1 MATIRDLGL
10 LAAAVYDELPAVQ
23 DWTCPNHLQA
33 ASSWNGFQAATFTK
47 EGVTVIVFRGT
58 SQAMDVGADLRL
70 GTGMNTS
77 YFSDGEKYAAG
88 AAAPG
93 DNVFVC
99 GHSLGGAI
107 AQVVANRG
115 GYKMVTFNAPGVAVF
130 ASRNVRDIAT
140 STPWMQ
146 AIRVGGALVSTVTN
160 PMQTFRD
167 VRSTFHKVRGLNIRL
182 NYDAVSSMGIHYG
195 DVVTLSGP
203 TMNPAT
209 AHRMATVNEVLAINP
224 LGARALTSL

>member
-1 MATIRDLGL
+1 MPTIRDLGL
-10 LAAAVYDELPAVQ
+10 LAAAVYEDNPSVPGWAS
-23 DWTCPNHLQA
+23 PGHLT
-33 ASSWNGFQAATFTK
+33 ASGSWNGFQAATFTG

-58 SQAMDVGADLRL
+58 AQAMDVGADLRL
-70 GTGMNTS
+70 GSGMNTS
-77 YFSDGEKYAAG
+77 YFSDGESYAAG

-93 DNVFVC
+93 DNVYVC

-140 STPWMQ
+140 STPWMT
-146 AIRVGGALVSTVTN
+146 AIRVGGALVSSVTN

-167 VRSTFHKVRGLNIRL
+167 IRSTFHTVRGLNIRL
-182 NYDAVSSMGIHYG
+182 SYDAVSQIGIHYG
-195 DVVTLSGP
+195 EMVTLDGP

-209 AHRMATVNEVLAINP
+209 AHRMATVNEVLATNP
-224 LGARALTSL
+224 LGARALSSL

>member
-1 MATIRDLGL
+1 MPTIRDLGL
-10 LAAAVYDELPAVQ
+10 MAAAVYEDDPAVGG
-23 DWTCPNHLQA
+23 WVCPNHLRA
-33 ASSWNGFQAATFTK
+33 SSSWNGFQAATFTK

-70 GTGMNTS
+70 GAGMNTS
-77 YFSDGEKYAAG
+77 YFSDGEAYAAG

-93 DNVFVC
+93 DNVYVC

-130 ASRNVRDIAT
+130 ASRNVRDMAT

-167 VRSTFHKVRGLNIRL
+167 IRSTFNTVRGLNIRL
-182 NYDAVSSMGIHYG
+182 SYDAVSSIGIHYG
-195 DVVTLSGP
+195 DLVTLEGP

-209 AHRMATVNEVLAINP
+209 AHRMATVNEVLATNP
-224 LGARALTSL
+224 LGARPLSSL

>member
-1 MATIRDLGL
+1 MPTIRDLGL
-10 LAAAVYDELPAVQ
+10 MAAAVYEDEPAVGG
-23 DWTCPNHLQA
+23 WVCPNHLQA
-33 ASSWNGFQAATFTK
+33 SSSWNGFQAATFTK

-77 YFSDGEKYAAG
+77 HFSDGEDYAAG

-93 DNVFVC
+93 DNVYVC

-130 ASRNVRDIAT
+130 ASRNVRDMAT

-167 VRSTFHKVRGLNIRL
+167 IRATFNTVRGLNIRL
-182 NYDAVSSMGIHYG
+182 SYDAVSSIGIHYG
-195 DVVTLSGP
+195 ELVTLTGP

-209 AHRMATVNEVLAINP
+209 AHRMATVNEVLATNP
-224 LGARALTSL
+224 LGARPLSSL